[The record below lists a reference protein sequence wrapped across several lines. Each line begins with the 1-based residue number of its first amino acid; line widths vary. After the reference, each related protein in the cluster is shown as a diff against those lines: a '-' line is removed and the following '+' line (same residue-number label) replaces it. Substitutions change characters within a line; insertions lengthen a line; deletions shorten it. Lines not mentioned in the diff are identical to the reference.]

1 MFSLIKHLSNCA
13 AFAHWA
19 SSGHRSGRK
28 RDHKSEITNPQGV
41 FSYPGRETLRDQLLR
56 RRSVAVSVSDSGR
69 AVLAV
74 CVQRRRCENQSEPD
88 LRSPAAQE
96 GPAAA
101 KPAGQCR
108 AEVRKSHLL
117 VLLSGFIPSAR
128 SDLRSLIQ
136 NYISSVVDFSNR
148 YINA

>member
-13 AFAHWA
+13 GFAHWA
-19 SSGHRSGRK
+19 SSGHRSGSK

-41 FSYPGRETLRDQLLR
+41 FPYPGRETLCDQLFR
-56 RRSVAVSVSDSGR
+56 RRSVAASVSDSGR

-108 AEVRKSHLL
+108 AEVSKSHLL
-117 VLLSGFIPSAR
+117 MLRSAFIPSAG
-128 SDLRSLIQ
+128 SDLRSLMSVEVKILESWCF
-136 NYISSVVDFSNR
+136 IS
-148 YINA
+148 

>member
-13 AFAHWA
+13 AFAQWA

-28 RDHKSEITNPQGV
+28 RDHKSEITNPQGA
-41 FSYPGRETLRDQLLR
+41 FSYPGRETLCDQLFR

-74 CVQRRRCENQSEPD
+74 CVQRRRRENQSEPD

-101 KPAGQCR
+101 KPAGQRR
-108 AEVRKSHLL
+108 AEVRKSHFNASVWFYSICKVGFRVFNVCGGENTGFL
-117 VLLSGFIPSAR
+117 VFYFL
-128 SDLRSLIQ
+128 
-136 NYISSVVDFSNR
+136 V
-148 YINA
+148 